1 MGRTK
6 NENYEEFVEKFK
18 PKKTTD
24 DCYTPPEIYE
34 VIQKWACEKFGINP
48 EKIVR
53 PFWPGWDYQAFEYPE
68 GCVVLDNPPFS
79 ILTPI
84 VEYYLE
90 RKIDFFLFAPT
101 LASIG
106 KNTWDRTRKIITNCR
121 ITYEN
126 GAAVPT
132 SFITNFGAEIT
143 IEAEPELTNLVNTK
157 GEELR
162 KEKVRELPKYDY
174 PNELLTVA
182 TVQKMARYGIPLAI
196 HRKDCMMVR
205 RLDAQ
210 KEYKK
215 SVYGA
220 GLLLSE
226 KAAAEKEAAEKEAA
240 EKAAAIRWELSPR
253 EMEIVRSLG

>member
-1 MGRTK
+1 M
-6 NENYEEFVEKFK
+6 
-18 PKKTTD
+18 
-24 DCYTPPEIYE
+24 
-34 VIQKWACEKFGINP
+34 IQKWACEKFGINP

-143 IEAEPELTNLVNTK
+143 MEAEP
-157 GEELR
+157 
-162 KEKVRELPKYDY
+162 ELPKYDY
-174 PNELLTVA
+174 PNELLTIA
-182 TVQKMARYGIPLAI
+182 TVQKMARYGIPLAM

-205 RLDAQ
+205 RLDAK

-226 KAAAEKEAAEKEAA
+226 KAAAEKAAAEKAAA
-240 EKAAAIRWELSPR
+240 EKAAAIRWTLSER
-253 EMEIVRSLG
+253 EMEIVRRLG